1 MPARNYSDR
10 TLKLL
15 WGRAGGR
22 CAMPECRAEL
32 LADATAYDPI
42 VVIGE
47 IAHITAAQN
56 RGPRAN
62 ESMPAGQRNDYE
74 NLILLCQNCHA
85 VIDGQPGTFSVE
97 RLCQIKAD
105 HELWVRTSLPER
117 GRSVTGWT
125 ALAMRGDHP
134 VDLGTVSGALS
145 PDYLAGELR
154 TLQVPGDTGNW
165 QAVDR
170 DIASYVAQLMAGADT
185 FDFRLGVFPLAPVS
199 ACLSLG
205 FHLTNRPHL
214 RLFQFH
220 RDVQSWAWPRQPPP
234 PPDIEVTGLEQDDPD
249 CAEVAF
255 VFHFSAVV
263 ADAAIA
269 AATAANARRINI
281 RVPEP
286 STAWLQHPAQLK
298 ELTMIARRSFEAA
311 VRRFPSATRWHLF
324 YAGPAPAAVAIGQQ
338 INPTMCPPVQLYEFR
353 MREAPPYQASIC
365 LGAQL
370 S

>member
-1 MPARNYSDR
+1 MAARNYSDR

-22 CAMPECRAEL
+22 CAMHECGVEL
-32 LADATAYDPI
+32 LTDATAYDPI

-47 IAHITAAQN
+47 IAHMAAAQD
-56 RGPRAN
+56 RGPRADRA
-62 ESMPAGQRNDYE
+62 MPAARRNDYE

-85 VIDGQPGTFSVE
+85 VIDGQPGTFTVE
-97 RLCQIKAD
+97 RLNRIKAD

-125 ALAMRGDHP
+125 VLSLRGDHP
-134 VDLGTVSGALS
+134 VDLGTVTGALS
-145 PDYLAGELR
+145 PDYIAGEPQ
-154 TLQVPGDTGNW
+154 TLQVSGQTDDWQTVDT
-165 QAVDR
+165 A
-170 DIASYVAQLMAGADT
+170 IASYVAELMAGADA
-185 FDFRLGVFPLAPVS
+185 FDFRLAVFPLAPVS

-220 RDVQSWAWPRQPPP
+220 RDDRSWVWPRQEPP
-234 PPDIEVTGLEQDDPD
+234 PPDIEVTGLEEGDPG

-255 VFHFSAVV
+255 VFHLSAIV

-269 AATAANARRINI
+269 DTAAAGARRIDI

-286 STAWLQHPAQLK
+286 GTAWLQHPAQLK
-298 ELTMIARRSFEAA
+298 ELAVTARRSFETA
-311 VRRFPSATRWHLF
+311 VRLFPAAARWHLF

-338 INPTMCPPVQLYEFR
+338 VNPTMCPPVQLHEFR
-353 MREAPPYQASIC
+353 MRETPPYRASIC
-365 LGAQL
+365 LGARQA
-370 S
+370 